1 MVATVKITVLAG
13 GVGGSRFISG
23 LRDAAPDADITAVV
37 NVGDDMWL
45 TGVRIAPDLDTIMYK
60 LAGVNDEERGWG
72 RVGESERVSTE
83 LRAYGVGWPW
93 FTLGDLDLGTHLTR
107 THYLRE
113 GLPLSEATRLITAR
127 WPLGV
132 TLVPSTDQEV
142 ETWVTT
148 SDGEMHFQ
156 EWWTRH
162 RAGIPALAFINR
174 GVEEAV
180 PAPGVEAAIA
190 DADIVL
196 LAPSNPVVSIG
207 AILAIPG
214 IREALRSTSAP
225 VVGVSPIIGGS
236 VVRGMADACL
246 SAIGVETSAAAVAEL
261 YGARSAGGL
270 LDGWLVD
277 LVDDTHI
284 PGITVAAA
292 PLWMRGPELSAQV
305 AADALAL
312 ARALRSERQH
322 PSPTCEVRDIRAPRV
337 APRCRRPCADPASR
351 QRARRSPR
359 RGDACGSPHRIVG
372 RAHPGWS

>member
-1 MVATVKITVLAG
+1 MKITVLAG

-23 LRDAAPDADITAVV
+23 LRDAAPDADITVVV

-45 TGVRIAPDLDTIMYK
+45 SGVRIAPDLDTIMYK

-72 RVGESERVSTE
+72 RVGETERVSAE

-127 WPLGV
+127 WSLGV
-132 TLVPSTDQEV
+132 TLLPSTDQEV
-142 ETWVTT
+142 ETWVETA
-148 SDGEMHFQ
+148 DGDMHFQ

-162 RAGIPALAFINR
+162 RAGIPALGFINR
-174 GVEEAV
+174 GAEASR

-190 DADIVL
+190 GADVVV

-214 IREALRSTSAP
+214 ILEALRSTTAP
-225 VVGVSPIIGGS
+225 IVGVSPIIGGS

-246 SAIGVETSAAAVAEL
+246 TAIGVETSAAAVAEH

-277 LVDDTHI
+277 LVDDTEL
-284 PGITVAAA
+284 PGMTVAAA
-292 PLWMRGPELSAQV
+292 PLWMRGAELSAQV
-305 AADALAL
+305 AADTLAL
-312 ARALRSERQH
+312 ADAL
-322 PSPTCEVRDIRAPRV
+322 
-337 APRCRRPCADPASR
+337 SR
-351 QRARRSPR
+351 
-359 RGDACGSPHRIVG
+359 
-372 RAHPGWS
+372 